1 MPILAPNNDEI
12 RAMLTTL
19 SEDNANLKAQLE
31 SVTNTLSNVTE
42 KLNSFDLNNV
52 NDQIDK
58 LRTDTFNAIS
68 SISVPAQQDSQ
79 INDDPEIEVKS
90 INELLGL

>member
-1 MPILAPNNDEI
+1 MPILTPNNDEI

-31 SVTNTLSNVTE
+31 TVTNTLSNVTE

-68 SISVPAQQDSQ
+68 SISVPAQQDIQ

>member
-1 MPILAPNNDEI
+1 MPILTPNNDEI

-79 INDDPEIEVKS
+79 ITDDPEIEVKS
-90 INELLGL
+90 INDLLGL

>member
-1 MPILAPNNDEI
+1 MPILTPNNDEI

-31 SVTNTLSNVTE
+31 TVTNTLSNVTE

-79 INDDPEIEVKS
+79 ITDDPEIEVKS

>member
-1 MPILAPNNDEI
+1 MPILTPSNDEI

-31 SVTNTLSNVTE
+31 TVTNTLSNVTE

-68 SISVPAQQDSQ
+68 SISVPAQQDRQ

>member
-1 MPILAPNNDEI
+1 MPILTPNNDEI

-31 SVTNTLSNVTE
+31 SVTITLSNVTE

>member
-1 MPILAPNNDEI
+1 MPILTPNNDEI

-19 SEDNANLKAQLE
+19 YEDNANLKAQLE
-31 SVTNTLSNVTE
+31 SVTNNLSNVTE

>member
-1 MPILAPNNDEI
+1 MSILTPNNDEI
-12 RAMLTTL
+12 RDMLTTL

>member
-1 MPILAPNNDEI
+1 MPILTPNNDEI
-12 RAMLTTL
+12 RTMLTTL

-31 SVTNTLSNVTE
+31 TVTNTLSNVTE

>member
-1 MPILAPNNDEI
+1 MPILTPSNDEI

-31 SVTNTLSNVTE
+31 TVTNTLSNVTE

>member
-1 MPILAPNNDEI
+1 MPILTPNNDEI

-68 SISVPAQQDSQ
+68 SISVPAQQVSQ

>member
-1 MPILAPNNDEI
+1 MPILTPNNDEI

-19 SEDNANLKAQLE
+19 SEDNANLKAKLE

>member
-1 MPILAPNNDEI
+1 MPILTPSNDEI
-12 RAMLTTL
+12 RAMLTAL

-31 SVTNTLSNVTE
+31 TVTNTLSNVTE

>member
-1 MPILAPNNDEI
+1 MPILTPNNDEI

-31 SVTNTLSNVTE
+31 TVTNTLSNVTE

-68 SISVPAQQDSQ
+68 SISVPAQQESQ

>member
-1 MPILAPNNDEI
+1 MPILTPNNDEI

-31 SVTNTLSNVTE
+31 TVTSTVSSVME
-42 KLNSFDLNNV
+42 KINAFDLTSV
-52 NDQIDK
+52 NRQIEK
-58 LRTDTFNAIS
+58 LRTDTFDAIS
-68 SISVPAQQDSQ
+68 SINVPAQPDSQ
-79 INDDPEIEVKS
+79 TSDDPEIEVKS

>member
-1 MPILAPNNDEI
+1 MPILTPNSDEI

-31 SVTNTLSNVTE
+31 TVTNTLSNVTE

-68 SISVPAQQDSQ
+68 SISVPAQQESQ

>member
-1 MPILAPNNDEI
+1 MPILTPNNDEI

-31 SVTNTLSNVTE
+31 TVTNTLSNVTE

-68 SISVPAQQDSQ
+68 SISVPEQPDSQ